1 MFVDDF
7 WLAFILSSCESD
19 VPPRL
24 VLLNTEQ
31 SVGDPKLAQTTF
43 WLGTDEDQQVGTPYL
58 HLDQGGHEP
67 TPEEDSLAPFYQDP
81 SQRILTVKFFR
92 GGSVFVMKTEALL
105 ELARECGGTELGWGQ
120 WRAHVV
126 EVADNSEF
134 LWVSGPRLFCM
145 RRKHRNPWVDVYDFS
160 PRASALHVEEV
171 ANYEG
176 ETVRTMEP
184 SLDWHGLLWHA
195 DGIYFANSGHD
206 SIVFVGVNVLAPKT

>member
-1 MFVDDF
+1 MLLDTEHTADD
-7 WLAFILSSCESD
+7 
-19 VPPRL
+19 PR
-24 VLLNTEQ
+24 
-31 SVGDPKLAQTTF
+31 LAQTTF
-43 WLGTDEDQQVGTPYL
+43 WLDTDEDRHVGPSYL
-58 HLDQGGHEP
+58 HLDEGGHEP

-81 SQRILTVKFFR
+81 SQRTLAVEFPR
-92 GGSVFVMKTEALL
+92 GRSVFVMKTEVLL
-105 ELARECGGTELGWGQ
+105 ELARERRGTELGWWQ

-126 EVADNSEF
+126 EVPADDSRF

-171 ANYEG
+171 ANYKG